1 MAKNRLNKRI
11 VGGTQAG
18 DHAFPFAVYLSIE
31 TNPTWHAVC
40 GGTLISDTHIVTAA
54 HCVHHAHTLSVK
66 IGLGHSTLN
75 KQQRLVASNIT
86 THPQFN
92 IRTLAND
99 IAIVHLSRPVTM
111 TRYVHRIPV
120 YFGHVN
126 EGARVVA
133 MGWGVTSNNV
143 GARTS
148 LRLNRVDL
156 DVGTTRMCKQVD
168 SEFVS
173 SNGPFVCTSTHPT
186 MRDECNGD
194 SGAPVVI
201 DTQDTRRHTWTRRM
215 SDWNLVALTSYG
227 DTKHHET
234 HPMCGDSDGVG
245 FGTHV
250 AHYAQFIHSA
260 TGLERMHLE
269 APVRFD
275 RHGMYN
281 SGQLSVPLAAWLHF
295 IAAIVAIALVAK
307 GHTFS

>member
-1 MAKNRLNKRI
+1 MAKSRLNKRI
-11 VGGTQAG
+11 VGGTQAS

-31 TNPTWHAVC
+31 SHPSWHAVC

-54 HCVHHAHTLSVK
+54 HCVHHARIASVK

-75 KQQRLVASNIT
+75 RQQQSVASNIT
-86 THPQFN
+86 VHPQFN

-99 IAIVHLSRPVTM
+99 IAIVYLPRPIHM
-111 TRYVHRIPV
+111 TRNVHRIPV
-120 YFGHVN
+120 YFGHIN

-133 MGWGVTSNNV
+133 MGWGVTSNNI

-156 DVGTTRMCKQVD
+156 DVGATQMCKQVD
-168 SEFVS
+168 AEFVS
-173 SNGPFVCTSTHPT
+173 SNGPFVCTSTQPR

-194 SGAPVVI
+194 SGAPVII
-201 DTQDTRRHTWTRRM
+201 DTHTWSRRM
-215 SDWNLVALTSYG
+215 SDWRLVALTSYG

-234 HPMCGDSDGVG
+234 RPLCGDKEGVG

-250 AHYAQFIHSA
+250 AHYAQFIQQA
-260 TGLERMHLE
+260 TGLERAQLE

-275 RHGMYN
+275 RHGAHYN
-281 SGQLSVPLAAWLHF
+281 SGQLSVPFAAWLHF
-295 IAAIVAIALVAK
+295 IAAIVAVALVAK
-307 GHTFS
+307 SHTFR